1 MKKISIIVPVY
12 KVELY
17 LEKCV
22 NSIINQTYKNL
33 EIILVDDGSPDNCG
47 AMCEELAKVDNR
59 IKVIHKEN
67 GGLSSARNAGIDIA
81 TGEYVAF
88 IDSDDW
94 IESDF
99 VEVLEKLLTEN
110 DADFSV
116 CGMIT
121 DYGNAIVK
129 NHINY
134 YKAFKADKKEIFNQI
149 IINPDFYGYACN
161 KLFKKDIICNLRF
174 DETLMSCEDLDFCV
188 RLAAKCNSAVYTNEK
203 FYHYMQHSASMTGET
218 GYSPRKLSVL
228 KAYENILP
236 YYEKYNPEN
245 LSIIRKNYLKIAI
258 NIKGR
263 MLHNKVKDTEIANRI
278 QKVINENL
286 KLVLSDKKIKL
297 STKINIFISN
307 KFPGIILYI
316 KQKLLKLRRG

>member
-1 MKKISIIVPVY
+1 MKKISVIVPIY
-12 KVELY
+12 NVEKY
-17 LEKCV
+17 LERCV
-22 NSIINQTYKNL
+22 NSIINQTYQNL
-33 EIILVDDGSPDNCG
+33 EIILVNDGSPDNCG
-47 AMCEELAKVDNR
+47 TLCDKIAESDNR

-67 GGLSSARNAGIDIA
+67 GGLSSARNAGLDIA

-94 IESDF
+94 IEPDF
-99 VEVLEKLLTEN
+99 VEVFEKLLTEN
-110 DADFSV
+110 NADFSA

-121 DYGNAIVK
+121 DYGNAIVENNK
-129 NHINY
+129 NDF
-134 YKAFKADKKEIFNQI
+134 KAFKADKKEIFNQI

-188 RLAAKCNSAVYTNEK
+188 RLAAKCNSAVYTKEK
-203 FYHYMQHSASMTGET
+203 FYHYMQHSASMTRET
-218 GYSPRKLSVL
+218 GYSPRKISVL

-236 YYEKYNPEN
+236 YYEKFSPEN

-263 MLHNKVKDTEIANRI
+263 MLHNKVDDTELSNRL
-278 QKVINENL
+278 QKVIDENY
-286 KLVLSDKKIKL
+286 KLVLRDKKIKI
-297 STKINIFISN
+297 STKLNIFISN

-316 KQKLLKLRRG
+316 KQRLLKLRRG